1 MDTANQL
8 SKRTIGAR
16 TLAAASIVSA
26 LLMGAGAAPAS
37 AEADEYSVIATFE
50 GKEIALAD
58 GWGEAGA
65 CVSDADGT
73 RCYRTEAEMDER
85 EGLSINPEPHRPA
98 GEYVALSSCSSSLRL
113 YQNPGFGGS
122 VLHFSTQ
129 YTYIN
134 LWGYGFNNVT
144 SSYRVGACASYLY
157 DGSSGGAPTYPGS
170 TSAYTSASSMVS
182 GWDNRI
188 SSVYIN

>member
-85 EGLSINPEPHRPA
+85 EGLSIERDPESWTRGYA
-98 GEYVALSSCSSSLRL
+98 R
-113 YQNPGFGGS
+113 FGS
-122 VLHFSTQ
+122 PWSWRHL
-129 YTYIN
+129 
-134 LWGYGFNNVT
+134 
-144 SSYRVGACASYLY
+144 
-157 DGSSGGAPTYPGS
+157 
-170 TSAYTSASSMVS
+170 SAYSDGV
-182 GWDNRI
+182 R
-188 SSVYIN
+188 